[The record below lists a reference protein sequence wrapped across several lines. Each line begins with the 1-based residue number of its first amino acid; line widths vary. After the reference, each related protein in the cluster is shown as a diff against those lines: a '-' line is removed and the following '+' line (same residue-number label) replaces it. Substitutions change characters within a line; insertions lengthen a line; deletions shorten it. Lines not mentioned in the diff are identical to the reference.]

1 MEQHKQKMHL
11 SWETVPKPLV
21 ALCEAQACIKGLIWA
36 LLSGQF
42 WTMDLK
48 RDARLW
54 GKSRSF
60 PDLGV
65 SVTTLGSSPFLKT
78 RNVCTERLWGRR
90 DGRWAPAWEENTGYG
105 LCAIFSDYPAY
116 GRWSRFLHSP
126 GHSQVSQKK
135 LKKIVYAFNNWA
147 TLGGT
152 QGSACILNY
161 REKKKKKVVHN
172 LIRLQTHQSIWEPW
186 KASSTT
192 RFAYSKFVSLFS
204 FPCTSVRLEP
214 SWEWNE
220 QRWRTVRKTI
230 CVVNPAQPEAGSTR
244 FIMGNPLVV
253 RCFQPTSPGLS
264 YLNAVCR
271 PWFDRD
277 AQRLPDLKCMKL
289 ISSLLNQGSVT
300 VSDNPHW
307 LRPAGKFPV
316 SPGTV

>member
-1 MEQHKQKMHL
+1 
-11 SWETVPKPLV
+11 
-21 ALCEAQACIKGLIWA
+21 
-36 LLSGQF
+36 
-42 WTMDLK
+42 MDLK

-65 SVTTLGSSPFLKT
+65 SVTTLGSSLFLKT
-78 RNVCTERLWGRR
+78 RNACTVRLWGRC
-90 DGRWAPAWEENTGYG
+90 DGRWAPEWEHQHGKKTQGMDYVRYF
-105 LCAIFSDYPAY
+105 LIYPAY
-116 GRWSRFLHSP
+116 GRWSRFLRSP

-135 LKKIVYAFNNWA
+135 IKKFVWAFNNWA

-152 QGSACILNY
+152 RGRACILNY
-161 REKKKKKVVHN
+161 KGEKKKKSGSQSYPC
-172 LIRLQTHQSIWEPW
+172 LQTHQSVWEPW
-186 KASSTT
+186 KASSTKS
-192 RFAYSKFVSLFS
+192 FAYSNFVSLFS

-220 QRWRTVRKTI
+220 QRRRTVRKTI

-244 FIMGNPLVV
+244 FIMGNPLLV

-264 YLNAVCR
+264 YLSAVRR

-277 AQRLPDLKCMKL
+277 AQPLPDLKCMKL

-307 LRPAGKFPV
+307 VRTAWKFPV
-316 SPGTV
+316 PPGTV